1 MDIDV
6 KNLHPLEVKL
16 LRHVSAGEDITEA
29 SIISGLGYKVGQ
41 CNQAFSWLS
50 AKGCLEEVSRTKKTI
65 YELTD
70 TGRAMKEEGLP
81 AERIYAFL
89 KEKGPHAMPEIAE
102 ALSLE
107 KSDVGSA
114 FGLLSSKGALRLNE
128 ERKAEATGELPEE
141 IDLNRARRAAD
152 EAREALLQKQSI
164 QEYRTAQAN
173 LARAINRLRIRNSYR
188 R

>member
-16 LRHVSAGEDITEA
+16 LRFVKPGEDITEE

-65 YELTD
+65 YEMTD
-70 TGRAMKEEGLP
+70 TGRSMKEEGLP
-81 AERIYAFL
+81 AERIYSFL
-89 KEKGPHAMPEIAE
+89 GENGPHTMPEIAE

-114 FGLLSSKGALRLNE
+114 FGLLS
-128 ERKAEATGELPEE
+128 
-141 IDLNRARRAAD
+141 
-152 EAREALLQKQSI
+152 
-164 QEYRTAQAN
+164 Y
-173 LARAINRLRIRNSYR
+173 
-188 R
+188 